1 MSHVYLLTIV
11 FAIYIIDGIATATS
25 SPSQL
30 TQVSHREVPI
40 AMQCTQHLARHPS
53 KQAFLLRLLCSFW
66 VSIWSTVVEPQVCG
80 TRPVKNPSRCAT
92 WKAAHPHSDLPGVSL
107 KASGFRLPGVVA

>member
-80 TRPVKNPSRCAT
+80 TRPVKSRILA
-92 WKAAHPHSDLPGVSL
+92 GVRR
-107 KASGFRLPGVVA
+107 GRLRIPILIFLGSA